1 MLKKAFTTKG
11 SFFYKEI
18 FLSFAASSLVEH
30 VGPNKV
36 DLVTIITGQDNH
48 RHHHN
53 DGTRVACDREAVTTH
68 LGADLQLPKHRLMKL
83 ITITIKAPMTKIV
96 TTKLVAPTSSP
107 SVDENFG
114 DT

>member
-1 MLKKAFTTKG
+1 M
-11 SFFYKEI
+11 
-18 FLSFAASSLVEH
+18 EH

-36 DLVTIITGQDNH
+36 VLVTIITGQDNH

-83 ITITIKAPMTKIV
+83 ITIKAPMTKIV
-96 TTKLVAPTSSP
+96 TTKLVAPTSCQ